1 MSGGRKTQ
9 KKVKRHFLERLES
22 VNGNCYK
29 RRVWTGEWAL
39 MPMGK
44 YTNTNTNTNTNTIT
58 SANPGKDCYKRR
70 VWANSIT
77 NTKTNT
83 NTNPERDCYKR
94 RVRTGECA
102 LVPMGNYKSVHPP
115 FIFACQQLGLLP
127 PVANI

>member
-1 MSGGRKTQ
+1 MGIVI
-9 KKVKRHFLERLES
+9 KK
-22 VNGNCYK
+22 
-29 RRVWTGEWAL
+29 RVWTDEFAS

-58 SANPGKDCYKRR
+58 SANPDKDCYKRR

-83 NTNPERDCYKR
+83 NTNPEKDCYKR
-94 RVRTGECA
+94 RVWTGECA

>member
-29 RRVWTGEWAL
+29 RRVWTGEWAS

-44 YTNTNTNTNTNTIT
+44 YTNTNTNMNTNTIT
-58 SANPGKDCYKRR
+58 NTNPEKDCYKRR
-70 VWANSIT
+70 VW
-77 NTKTNT
+77 
-83 NTNPERDCYKR
+83 
-94 RVRTGECA
+94 TGECA

>member
-29 RRVWTGEWAL
+29 RTVWTGEWAS

-58 SANPGKDCYKRR
+58 
-70 VWANSIT
+70 
-77 NTKTNT
+77 
-83 NTNPERDCYKR
+83 NTNPVKKS
-94 RVRTGECA
+94 V
-102 LVPMGNYKSVHPP
+102 GNYKYKYKYKSRK
-115 FIFACQQLGLLP
+115 GLL
-127 PVANI
+127 